1 MVIAILISLP
11 FIGNNFVE
19 STIKDRIEVLES
31 YGLKVKDS
39 TTDSSYLSTSKHFMF
54 VVQDT
59 TKFIAYLSEFSDS
72 QLPPFVDAL
81 IDGAELGFDIKYS
94 NIPISD
100 SVSIEIYPNSLS
112 KTFTTKLKDEDL
124 ELYTFIDATL
134 KEKSILYHLNYDI
147 LRDSFDGY
155 IKDIKK
161 HYTLKDKTNLSI
173 EIAQATFSGNGL
185 IIAPDELKSN
195 IKVFK
200 IGLDNVNQR
209 VVIDMS
215 GVSSTSVFES
225 KTTYAT
231 TLNLKNAKLEASS
244 KDVENISLD
253 LQNLLFDFSSNTQD
267 TKADFYSKSSFEN
280 LVLKSTNVSVN
291 MKKFNSDLALRG
303 VDKEIYEKL
312 VREIS
317 IAKDSNSKE
326 IEQKI
331 KDSIVALVSRG
342 IVLDIADLSIQEL
355 SSEKTKNLGG
365 MKLRANAIFKQNKLE
380 MDMMLVISKK
390 LYNKLTI
397 ISPVLVMV
405 QGFSKEVKEN
415 LTFDVK
421 FKNSKLKVN
430 GREL

>member
-1 MVIAILISLP
+1 MKKLLILLFMVIAILISLP

-100 SVSIEIYPNSLS
+100 SVSIEI
-112 KTFTTKLKDEDL
+112 
-124 ELYTFIDATL
+124 
-134 KEKSILYHLNYDI
+134 YHLNYDI

-303 VDKEIYEKL
+303 VDKEIYEK
-312 VREIS
+312 
-317 IAKDSNSKE
+317 
-326 IEQKI
+326 
-331 KDSIVALVSRG
+331 
-342 IVLDIADLSIQEL
+342 
-355 SSEKTKNLGG
+355 
-365 MKLRANAIFKQNKLE
+365 F
-380 MDMMLVISKK
+380 
-390 LYNKLTI
+390 
-397 ISPVLVMV
+397 
-405 QGFSKEVKEN
+405 
-415 LTFDVK
+415 
-421 FKNSKLKVN
+421 KLK
-430 GREL
+430 RD